1 VNEIEGKSRH
11 KATCSMA
18 SDPNLP
24 IPDLTRF
31 LLPSNEIDAVNLLFA
46 IPRPIRTT
54 SKKVATTSTT
64 SLYNAVDPYRLPYR
78 IVHNPELPFKM
89 VTALRSTLEKNTQP
103 VNIRKVT
110 RDWES
115 YRDFEQRFVTNGSEA
130 EIKDLSYELIRVL
143 CTCFEAINSNQRI
156 KHRGEI
162 ERDAQ
167 VKTDHAIL
175 TTGSPGDDD
184 WEPVIIVEDKAMP
197 VMNFHL
203 EDLLSISPK
212 TFRMTRQLNWEK
224 APSIVAKV
232 RTSWIIIK
240 CGTDRFPAL
249 NSYHGKPP
257 QI

>member
-1 VNEIEGKSRH
+1 M
-11 KATCSMA
+11 AT
-18 SDPNLP
+18 NL
-24 IPDLTRF
+24 TEF
-31 LLPSNEIDAVNLLFA
+31 LLPPNEVDAADLLFG

-54 SKKVATTSTT
+54 RKKTGATSTA

-89 VTALRSTLEKNTQP
+89 VTALRSTLENNTQP

-115 YRDFEQRFVTNGSEA
+115 YQDFEQRFVTNGSEA

-143 CTCFEAINSNQRI
+143 CTCFEVINSNQRI

-162 ERDAQ
+162 ERDVQ
-167 VKTDHAIL
+167 VKTDHAII
-175 TTGSPGDDD
+175 TTGDDN
-184 WEPVIIVEDKAMP
+184 WEPVIIIEDKAMS

-203 EDLLSISPK
+203 EDLISISPN
-212 TFRMTRQLNWEK
+212 TFRMTSQLNWEK

-232 RTSWIIIK
+232 
-240 CGTDRFPAL
+240 
-249 NSYHGKPP
+249 
-257 QI
+257 